1 MKKSTVWAPVRMEGG
16 GMSYIENMPQA
27 DVDGIV
33 EFAHVLPVGETIKM
47 YRDMKLE
54 NCHEVRPAK
63 SSI

>member
-1 MKKSTVWAPVRMEGG
+1 MEGG